1 MAALGRLPRTRILVL
16 AGAVLGFVWVLG
28 GLAAGYT
35 ELLWYREVG
44 KTRVFWGVL
53 EARVVLALVAGVGT
67 GALVAANLWV
77 TERLAR
83 RHGAG
88 WPEPPDRWQS
98 LLAPQLRRLEVGAVA
113 VLALGAGLHAAGRWQ
128 NLLLWRNRVPFGDAD
143 AQFHRDI
150 GFYVFTLP
158 LQRLVFGWALFSL
171 LAGFVVVGAAYY
183 LLGRIRL

>member
-1 MAALGRLPRTRILVL
+1 MAALGRLPRTRVLVV
-16 AGAVLGFVWVLG
+16 AGGVLGLVWLLG

-53 EARVVLALVAGVGT
+53 AARAVLALVAGVGT

-77 TERLAR
+77 AERLAR
-83 RHGAG
+83 RLRQHGAG

-98 LLAPQLRRLEVGAVA
+98 LLAPYLRRLEVGAVT
-113 VLALGAGLHAAGRWQ
+113 VLSLGAGLHAAGRWQ
-128 NLLLWRNRVPFGDAD
+128 TLLLWRNRVSFGDAD

-150 GFYVFTLP
+150 GF
-158 LQRLVFGWALFSL
+158 
-171 LAGFVVVGAAYY
+171 
-183 LLGRIRL
+183 